1 MTLTKSQIKIAVMND
16 VGNRLDDM
24 RESAMGQQQQSHG
37 ARAAAARISA
47 NIKKLIDVVQQDFDK
62 GEIKKVIEEGELQ
75 VLKLIKTYVSRAANA
90 CEASSDYFESLAKNA
105 AGKVEAMEQAVK
117 MVQKIRDAEQKKMD
131 AILAAVDSG
140 AAQVDGGDVMM
151 MDQSQLRPVGARPA
165 KTIKQQRLAEAAAQR
180 AAPGNGG
187 PSELVSKPTKRRTR
201 PSKKKAAVKDTGGAG
216 GPN

>member
-24 RESAMGQQQQSHG
+24 RESAMGQQQQSVG
-37 ARAAAARISA
+37 AKAAAARISTS
-47 NIKKLIDVVQQDFDK
+47 IKKLIDIVQQDFDN
-62 GEIKKVIEEGELQ
+62 GEIGKAIADGELQ
-75 VLKLIKTYVSRAANA
+75 ILKLIKTYVSRAANA

-117 MVQKIRDAEQKKMD
+117 MVQKIRDVEQKKMD

-151 MDQSQLRPVGARPA
+151 IDQSQMRRPVGAKPG
-165 KTIKQQRLAEAAAQR
+165 KTIKQQRLEAAAQQ
-180 AAPGNGG
+180 ATKGNGG
-187 PSELVSKPTKRRTR
+187 PAETSSKPAKRRTR
-201 PSKKKAAVKDTGGAG
+201 PSKKKSAVKDTGGAG